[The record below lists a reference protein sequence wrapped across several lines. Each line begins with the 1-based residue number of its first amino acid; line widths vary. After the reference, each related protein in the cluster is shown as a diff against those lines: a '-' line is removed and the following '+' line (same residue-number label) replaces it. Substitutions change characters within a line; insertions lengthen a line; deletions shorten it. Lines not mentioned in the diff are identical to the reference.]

1 MEIPIVGVL
10 YLQAEMNLQRLR
22 YAMTISTGVALT
34 VL

>member
-10 YLQAEMNLQRLR
+10 YLHAEMNLQRLR
-22 YAMTISTGVALT
+22 YVMTISTGVALT